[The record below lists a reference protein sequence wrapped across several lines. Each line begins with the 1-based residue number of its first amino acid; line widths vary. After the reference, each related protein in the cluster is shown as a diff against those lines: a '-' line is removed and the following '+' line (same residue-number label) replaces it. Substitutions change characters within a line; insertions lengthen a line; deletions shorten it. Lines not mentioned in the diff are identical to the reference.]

1 MRADHRYGRA
11 FATRRHERFPIPAH
25 GAAGGGSIRAAP
37 AVTHNPERF
46 GRRVLLSRVTLIKF
60 TAKVKD
66 RLIAAAA
73 GVAVVVL
80 TPLLGLIH
88 KSLDE
93 TLHAGEPF

>member
-1 MRADHRYGRA
+1 MPPD
-11 FATRRHERFPIPAH
+11 ATNVSQSQRTEPREAEVSAPRRL
-25 GAAGGGSIRAAP
+25 SL
-37 AVTHNPERF
+37 TTSERF

-80 TPLLGLIH
+80 TPLLGLIY

-93 TLHAGEPF
+93 TLRAGEPF